1 MTILEGLLIIIVA
14 MQQGFY
20 MWQINK
26 LVNKLMSRDYH
37 TYHQSVAPPQALTGF
52 RVQLPQET
60 EVDHLKELN
69 DMIKPPF

>member
-1 MTILEGLLIIIVA
+1 MTILEGLLICIVA

-37 TYHQSVAPPQALTGF
+37 TYHQSVTPPPVMGGF
-52 RVQLPQET
+52 RVQLPQDDT
-60 EVDHLKELN
+60 NDILKELN
-69 DMIKPPF
+69 NTIKPPF